1 MQFFLAALTFVIV
14 AVILVAS
21 FALAGGSKQ
30 ENLVRA
36 RLEAIEKGA
45 RRGNTT
51 PELELVR
58 DELLSDV
65 PVIHRMLLRW
75 AWSTKVRAFV
85 AQAGL
90 DIKLGK
96 LLLISA
102 VLALGAYVAVQY
114 LYHNPIFSLLAIG
127 GGALLPI
134 TTVVIKRSRR
144 LRAFEKG
151 FPDAIDLLARAVRAG
166 HSFTT
171 GLEMIGTELAEPVA
185 GEFRVAFDEQNF
197 GLPLR
202 DALLNLSERVPII
215 DVQFFVTALLIQK
228 ETGGNLAELLDNLSH
243 VIRDRFRLLGEVR
256 IRTAQG
262 RLTAAILI
270 ALPPMMLVLMR
281 AMNPGY
287 AKLLF
292 DDPWGPYMLGTAA
305 ILQVIGGIMLW
316 KIVNIEV

>member
-1 MQFFLAALTFVIV
+1 MTFLLAALTFLIV
-14 AVILVAS
+14 AMILVAA

-30 ENLVRA
+30 ENVVRA

-45 RRGNTT
+45 RRGNVS
-51 PELELVR
+51 PELDLVR
-58 DELLSDV
+58 SELLSDV
-65 PVIHRMLLRW
+65 PVLHRILLRW
-75 AWSTKVRAFV
+75 AWSTRFRAYV

-90 DIKLGK
+90 EIKLGK
-96 LLLISA
+96 LLLLTG
-102 VLALGAYVAVQY
+102 VLALGGYVVVQY
-114 LYHNPIFSLLAIG
+114 LYQNPIFSLLATAA
-127 GGALLPI
+127 GALLPV
-134 TTVVIKRSRR
+134 TAVAIKRTRR
-144 LRAFEKG
+144 IRAFEKG

-185 GEFRVAFDEQNF
+185 GEFRIAFDEQNF

-202 DALLNLSERVPII
+202 DALLNLTERIPII

-228 ETGGNLAELLDNLSH
+228 ETGGNLAEVLDNLSH

-262 RLTAAILI
+262 RLTAGILI

-281 AMNPGY
+281 TLNPEY

-292 DDPWGPYMLGTAA
+292 NDPWGPYMLGAA
-305 ILQVIGGIMLW
+305 ALLQVIGAVILW